1 MVDDAERVGECPWV
15 KAVLRER
22 RRLEKGEVSMVEDMG
37 FEGGVVGGVGVLRG
51 SDSSRASKRLIK
63 WWTAVV
69 EVGERP
75 RVTRASIRRFC
86 LAKKGISEIQQG
98 LKLNECCCFLFEDRP
113 ECKW

>member
-1 MVDDAERVGECPWV
+1 VVDDAERVGECPWV

-22 RRLEKGEVSMVEDMG
+22 RRLENGELSIVEDMG

-86 LAKKGISEIQQG
+86 LAKKEFRRLSKG
-98 LKLNECCCFLFEDRP
+98 
-113 ECKW
+113 